1 MYAAS
6 AKAAGLEG
14 KWRISLHMPSY
25 LPAMQYANN
34 AALREKLH
42 RAYSTRASE
51 FGPAERDNTPLIRSL
66 LKNRREEALLL
77 GFKNYA
83 EVSLVPKMADSP
95 AAVEAFLTELAQKAR
110 AKGEAD
116 WEEVKTFAKEK
127 LGLNEVHPWDAA

>member
-1 MYAAS
+1 MYTAS

-66 LKNRREEALLL
+66 LKTAAKKRCCWDLRTTPKSRSFPRWLILRPQLRR
-77 GFKNYA
+77 
-83 EVSLVPKMADSP
+83 S
-95 AAVEAFLTELAQKAR
+95 
-110 AKGEAD
+110 
-116 WEEVKTFAKEK
+116 
-127 LGLNEVHPWDAA
+127 